1 MFKSL
6 VFGHTAKL
14 KFEDFLS
21 SGSTFFPRVAW
32 KNIQFCCCSVAQLC
46 LTLCDSMDCS
56 MPGFPVLHHL
66 LELTQTHVHLVGD
79 AIQPSCPLSSPS
91 PPAFNLSVLPVN
103 TQHWSLLG
111 WTGWISLQSKGLS
124 RVFFSTTVES
134 INSLVLSFLYS
145 PPLTSIH
152 EYWKNHR
159 LD

>member
-1 MFKSL
+1 MLHKHNCIHSLQSLSTVRTIWQWSGSLVKEMFKSL

-103 TQHWSLLG
+103 IQG
-111 WTGWISLQSKGLS
+111 
-124 RVFFSTTVES
+124 
-134 INSLVLSFLYS
+134 
-145 PPLTSIH
+145 
-152 EYWKNHR
+152 
-159 LD
+159 

>member
-1 MFKSL
+1 MLHKHNCIHSLQSLSTVRTIWQRSGSLVKEMFKSL

-91 PPAFNLSVLPVN
+91 PPAFNLS
-103 TQHWSLLG
+103 QHQSL
-111 WTGWISLQSKGLS
+111 
-124 RVFFSTTVES
+124 F
-134 INSLVLSFLYS
+134 
-145 PPLTSIH
+145 
-152 EYWKNHR
+152 
-159 LD
+159 